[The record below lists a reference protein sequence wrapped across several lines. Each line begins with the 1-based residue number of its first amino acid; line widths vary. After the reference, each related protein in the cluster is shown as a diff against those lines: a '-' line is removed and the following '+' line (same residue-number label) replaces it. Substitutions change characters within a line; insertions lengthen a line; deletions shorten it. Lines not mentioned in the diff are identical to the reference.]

1 MNYIKEVF
9 TYENTELSIIKK
21 DDNIWFKAKTVAEI
35 LEYKDTQK
43 AIQLHVDD
51 EDKKTLKSITVDA
64 RVNHPG
70 TKNDHMIYINESGLY
85 SLILRSKMEKAKE
98 FQRWVTKEVLPL
110 IRKTGKYEFNNK
122 QFKMLTFNIQSEYDL
137 HKKVV
142 NFIKNRHPKAL
153 LIATLGENQ
162 TTDTMR
168 LRSYNMGYQKG
179 SPDLIIPNLHKDY
192 SGLVI
197 EFKNPKGNGKLS
209 EHQEAMLQEYKNN
222 NFKVLVSD
230 NYDEIIEEII
240 HYLDGVRIKCIY
252 CRNKLKSAE
261 TLKTH
266 LKYFHKHS

>member
-1 MNYIKEVF
+1 MNNIKEVF

-21 DDNIWFKAKTVAEI
+21 DDDIWFKAKTVAEI

-85 SLILRSKMEKAKE
+85 SLILRSKLEKAKE

-137 HKKVV
+137 QKKVV

-153 LIATLGENQ
+153 LNATLGENQ

-168 LRSYNMGYQKG
+168 LRSYNMGYQKVHQI
-179 SPDLIIPNLHKDY
+179 LLFQICIKIIQVLSLNLKIQKVMVNY
-192 SGLVI
+192 QNI
-197 EFKNPKGNGKLS
+197 KK
-209 EHQEAMLQEYKNN
+209 QCYKSI
-222 NFKVLVSD
+222 KT
-230 NYDEIIEEII
+230 II
-240 HYLDGVRIKCIY
+240 
-252 CRNKLKSAE
+252 S
-261 TLKTH
+261 
-266 LKYFHKHS
+266 KY